1 MKLKLPN
8 LRKTL
13 TMRQYAQ
20 EGESIPDWYGVA
32 YADPSSATAI
42 CYPMP
47 LHFIYRWARLA
58 YYAFMLPRPAW
69 WEVRFQKMRKEGYAD
84 GFTHAKAFAE
94 YTSERELKKSY
105 NEGWNAA
112 LAKIEELADA
122 KFGSGEPADGFE
134 GEDRA

>member
-1 MKLKLPN
+1 MKLNLPE

-13 TMRQYAQ
+13 TMRQMVP
-20 EGESIPDWYGVA
+20 EGDGVPDWYGVA
-32 YADPSSATAI
+32 YADPMTGNAI

-69 WEVRFQKMRKEGYAD
+69 WEKRFREMRKQGYKD
-84 GFTHAKAFAE
+84 GFTHAQAYAEFAKQ
-94 YTSERELKKSY
+94 SELDKSY
-105 NEGWNAA
+105 NDGWNAA

-122 KFGSGEPADGFE
+122 KFGEGKAGSVEP
-134 GEDRA
+134 